1 MQAIAALGE
10 VMIELAPAPGQLKQ
24 LAYAGD
30 TYNTAIYLARLGVP
44 TQYVTRL
51 GTDLYSQEI
60 LQQLAQEQIDAS
72 LIEQDQQRQPGLY
85 MITNTPDGERQ
96 FAYWRDQ
103 SAARL
108 MFNHAEPDS
117 ALMSCRYLYLSG
129 ITLAIIS
136 PEARARLASFLSRY
150 RAQGG
155 QVAFDSN
162 YRPRLWPSQAVAQE
176 TTAQFLRLSDMALL
190 TIDDEIL
197 LWQDADQ
204 AAVLERLAHYQ
215 LTELVIKRG
224 AEPALVIIGGEQRAV
239 PVAKIDK
246 VVDTTAAGDSF
257 NAGYLAARYEGK
269 TPEQAVALGAACAG
283 AVIQHRGAILPKP
296 VFLNLLQ
303 EVQSKLA
310 AKA

>member
-1 MQAIAALGE
+1 MEAIAALGE

-30 TYNTAIYLARLGVP
+30 TYNTAIYLARLGIP

-51 GTDLYSQEI
+51 GSDIYSKEI
-60 LQQLAQEQIDAS
+60 LQQLANEQIGAN
-72 LIEQDQQRQPGLY
+72 LIEQDTQRQPGLY

-108 MFNHAEPDS
+108 LFSAADPDES
-117 ALMSCRYLYLSG
+117 LMNCRYLYLSG

-136 PEARARLASFLSRY
+136 AEARARLASFISRY

-155 QVAFDSN
+155 QLVFDSN
-162 YRPRLWPSQAVAQE
+162 YRPRLWPNQAAAQD
-176 TTAQFLRLSDMALL
+176 TIAQFLHLTDMALL

-204 AAVLERLAHYQ
+204 AAVLDRLATYN

-224 AEPALVIIGGEQRAV
+224 AEPALVLTADNKRAV
-239 PVAKIDK
+239 AVAKIDN

-257 NAGYLAARYEGK
+257 NAGYLAARYLGK
-269 TPEQAVALGAACAG
+269 TPEEAVALGAACAG

-296 VFLNLLQ
+296 VFLTLLKD
-303 EVQSKLA
+303 VQDQVA
-310 AKA
+310 ETR